1 MAQKSDVRA
10 GRVRVAAWVA
20 LSAVAAIAG
29 CRPTG
34 GDAVEAVRG
43 SRRPVVVATTSIV
56 GDLVRE
62 IAGDRVEVDCLM
74 GAGVDPHSYRATP
87 QDASRLA
94 AADLVV
100 ASGLHLEGKLADL
113 LTKLAKNGSD
123 GKPKVVFAAEAIPRE
138 KLIEVAGD
146 LVDPHVWFDPALWRL
161 GIPAVARAITAIDPD
176 GGEGHAARAE
186 VYGRKL
192 DDLDRTLRDRFAAIA
207 EAKRVLVTAHD
218 AFGYFGRAYGI
229 EVVGVQGVSTESEAG
244 LADINRIVS
253 LIVDRGIPS
262 VFVETSVSDRNV
274 EAICEGVRAKGGEV
288 RIGGRLYS
296 DALGEPGSGAD
307 TLLGMLDRNADTILE
322 GLGAR

>member
-1 MAQKSDVRA
+1 MAQKSDVRVDRA
-10 GRVRVAAWVA
+10 RVAACLA
-20 LSAVAAIAG
+20 LSAVVALVG

-34 GDAVEAVRG
+34 GDAVVAGRG
-43 SRRPVVVATTSIV
+43 TERPVVVATTSIV
-56 GDLVRE
+56 ADLVRA
-62 IAGDRVEVDCLM
+62 IAGDRVRIDCLM

-113 LTKLAKNGSD
+113 LTRLAEKGRDGS
-123 GKPKVVFAAEAIPRE
+123 PRVVFAAEAIPRE
-138 KLIEVAGD
+138 KLIEVAGEV
-146 LVDPHVWFDPALWRL
+146 VDPHVWFDPALWRL

-186 VYGRKL
+186 AYGQKL
-192 DDLDRTLRDRFAAIA
+192 EDLDRSLRERFAAIA
-207 EAKRVLVTAHD
+207 GGKRVLITAHD
-218 AFGYFGRAYGI
+218 AFGYFGGAYGI

-253 LIVDRGIPS
+253 LIVERGIPS

-274 EAICEGVRAKGGEV
+274 EAICEGVRAKGGDV
-288 RIGGRLYS
+288 KIGGRLYS

-307 TLLGMLDRNADTILE
+307 TLLGMLERNADTILE
-322 GLGAR
+322 GLGGR